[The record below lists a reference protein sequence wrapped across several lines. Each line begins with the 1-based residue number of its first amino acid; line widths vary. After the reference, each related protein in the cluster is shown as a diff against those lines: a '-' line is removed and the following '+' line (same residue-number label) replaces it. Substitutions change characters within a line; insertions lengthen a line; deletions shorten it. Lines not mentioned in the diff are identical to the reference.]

1 MATFGKRNWKNTG
14 INWLFIVLLF
24 QGCQAQ
30 DKKSEK
36 NIEVIQQGIALGS
49 ESLTV
54 WLADGSCFPGQLN
67 FRKAYQNTLESLEE
81 IYVCLELFG
90 YEHSLPTARFYEDQE
105 SLGGALTAVGIILPI
120 EIYELAASMRGI
132 QYDPFSEGIT
142 PTTRNFINALNKC
155 GLAN

>member
-1 MATFGKRNWKNTG
+1 MSIKDYRLYSFTNMYLSSIQKG
-14 INWLFIVLLF
+14 IQTAHIVSDMSALWCDNGPDPIVKKVFDDWADIDKTIIVLNGGN
-24 QGCQAQ
+24 Q
-30 DKKSEK
+30 K
-36 NIEVIQQGIALGS
+36 
-49 ESLTV
+49 
-54 WLADGSCFPGQLN
+54 
-67 FRKAYQNTLESLEE
+67 SLEE